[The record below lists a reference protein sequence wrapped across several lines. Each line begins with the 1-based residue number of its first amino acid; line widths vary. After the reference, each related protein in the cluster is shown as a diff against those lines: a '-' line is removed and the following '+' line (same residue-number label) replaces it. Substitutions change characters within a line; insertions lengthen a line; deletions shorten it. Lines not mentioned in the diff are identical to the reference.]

1 MNPTYVL
8 VHGSAGTARHW
19 SAVQR
24 ELAFRG
30 HRSLAVDLPGR
41 GAGFS
46 LAYHLQD
53 LEAFAAQPS
62 PSAAVTAA
70 DTIGHVVD
78 AVRRAREHGPVILVG
93 HSLGGLSISGAGNE
107 IPDLIDHIVYVAAQ
121 CPVRPAPEYMSEYL
135 KGGLLSAVAPL
146 TVGDPA
152 KQGFVRINWRGA
164 TAEQVA
170 AMQGSLAGE
179 GTEAGVVITLAT
191 TQPDETLGQWDPG
204 YGTVDKDTWGRIPRT
219 YVKTMKDN
227 ACPPALQ
234 DMYIAEGNTLTPDNQ
249 WDVRPID
256 SSHTGFLANPTGIAD
271 ILASLS

>member
-1 MNPTYVL
+1 VNPTYLL
-8 VHGSAGTARHW
+8 VHGSAGTSRHW

-53 LEAFAAQPS
+53 LAAFAAQPS

-78 AVRRAREHGPVILVG
+78 TVRRARAHGPVILVG
-93 HSLGGLSISGAGNE
+93 HSLGGLSISSAGNE
-107 IPDLIDHIVYVAAQ
+107 IPDLIDRLVYIGAQ
-121 CPVRPAPEYMSEYL
+121 CPVRPAAEYLPEYL
-135 KGGLLSAVAPL
+135 KGSFLSAIAPL
-146 TVGDPA
+146 RIGDPV
-152 KQGFVRINWRGA
+152 KQGFVRMNWRGA
-164 TAEQVA
+164 NAEQFA
-170 AMQGSLAGE
+170 AITAGLGDE
-179 GTEAGVVITLAT
+179 ATEAGMAITLAT

-227 ACPPALQ
+227 ACPVALQ
-234 DMYIAEGNTLTPDNQ
+234 DMYIAEGNALTPDNQ

-256 SSHTGFLANPTGIAD
+256 SSHTGFLANPTEVAD
-271 ILASLS
+271 ILAGLS

>member
-19 SAVQR
+19 SGVQR

-62 PSAAVTAA
+62 PAAGVTAA

-78 AVRRAREHGPVILVG
+78 TVKRVREHGPVILVG
-93 HSLGGLSISGAGNE
+93 HSLGGLSISGAANE
-107 IPDLIDHIVYVAAQ
+107 IPDLIDRIVYIAAQ
-121 CPVRPAPEYMSEYL
+121 CPVRPAPDYLPEYQ
-135 KGGLLSAVAPL
+135 KGGLLSALAPL
-146 TVGDPA
+146 AVGNPLE
-152 KQGFVRINWRGA
+152 QGFVRVNWRGA

-170 AMQGSLAGE
+170 ALRAGLS
-179 GTEAGVVITLAT
+179 GDATEAALMITLAT

-204 YGTVDKDTWGRIPRT
+204 YGTVDKDTWGRIPRAFI
-219 YVKTMKDN
+219 KTGNDN
-227 ACPPALQ
+227 SCPPAVQ
-234 DMYIAEGNTLTPDNQ
+234 DMYIAEGNALTPDNP
-249 WDVRPID
+249 WDVREID
-256 SSHTGFLANPTGIAD
+256 SSHTGFFAQPAEVAD
-271 ILASLS
+271 ILAGLA